1 MKYPKP
7 IILCI
12 MDGFGYR
19 KEKKGNAI
27 AHAKTPNLT
36 AFFNNNPTVLIDASG
51 EAVGLPVGQMGNSEV
66 GHMNIGAGR
75 VVYQSLT
82 YINNAIKTGT
92 FFKNES
98 YLKAM
103 KWAKY
108 HNSKLHI
115 FGLTSD
121 GGVHSH
127 LNHIK
132 AILKMAKDF
141 GLETAYFHA
150 FMDGRDVD
158 PQKGPDYIKE
168 ILDEMDK
175 LQFGKLASIGGR
187 YYVMD
192 RDKNLDRVDVAYQMM
207 VNRKGPSFT
216 DYKEYFKKE
225 YSELPKKGMDP
236 SDEFVTPSYNALVDG
251 SIGDN
256 DAVIFMNFRPDRA
269 IQISTILTNPYFY
282 QNPPKKDG
290 QYLYKPYVP
299 NPVLKNI
306 FLVCTMKYA
315 DSVKGEIAM
324 ALPKL
329 TNTLG
334 EWLADNNYRQLR
346 IAETEKYAH
355 VTFFFD
361 GTINYDGVEKPV
373 LKNCRRVLIDSPKV
387 ATYDLLPSMSAPK
400 ITEALLNELNKKDL
414 DVVILNYANCDMVG
428 HTAIFDAVVKAVE
441 TVDESVG
448 KIVKWVNENNATL
461 IITADHGNAEQLLD
475 EKGNPFTAHTTNLV
489 PFSINNPNIKL
500 KEGGKLSNIA
510 PTIIEMLG
518 DKKPIEMEEESLI
531 IKEYKNE
538 I

>member
-103 KWAKY
+103 KWAKD

-158 PQKGPDYIKE
+158 PQKD
-168 ILDEMDK
+168 
-175 LQFGKLASIGGR
+175 
-187 YYVMD
+187 
-192 RDKNLDRVDVAYQMM
+192 
-207 VNRKGPSFT
+207 
-216 DYKEYFKKE
+216 
-225 YSELPKKGMDP
+225 
-236 SDEFVTPSYNALVDG
+236 
-251 SIGDN
+251 
-256 DAVIFMNFRPDRA
+256 
-269 IQISTILTNPYFY
+269 
-282 QNPPKKDG
+282 
-290 QYLYKPYVP
+290 
-299 NPVLKNI
+299 
-306 FLVCTMKYA
+306 
-315 DSVKGEIAM
+315 
-324 ALPKL
+324 
-329 TNTLG
+329 
-334 EWLADNNYRQLR
+334 
-346 IAETEKYAH
+346 
-355 VTFFFD
+355 
-361 GTINYDGVEKPV
+361 
-373 LKNCRRVLIDSPKV
+373 
-387 ATYDLLPSMSAPK
+387 
-400 ITEALLNELNKKDL
+400 
-414 DVVILNYANCDMVG
+414 
-428 HTAIFDAVVKAVE
+428 
-441 TVDESVG
+441 
-448 KIVKWVNENNATL
+448 L
-461 IITADHGNAEQLLD
+461 II
-475 EKGNPFTAHTTNLV
+475 
-489 PFSINNPNIKL
+489 
-500 KEGGKLSNIA
+500 
-510 PTIIEMLG
+510 
-518 DKKPIEMEEESLI
+518 
-531 IKEYKNE
+531 
-538 I
+538 